1 MKKTALEDAGKVAYF
16 WFSEQC
22 LGILDVLYVLMIPIF
37 LNIWNIKV
45 TTFQSYYS
53 RYILLSIKLLPSL

>member
-1 MKKTALEDAGKVAYF
+1 MKKTALEDGGKVAFF

-37 LNIWNIKV
+37 LKI
-45 TTFQSYYS
+45 
-53 RYILLSIKLLPSL
+53 